1 MSAALGLL
9 ADTPLL
15 LLAAV
20 WLSVG
25 LRLRDRSQKLELLAA
40 SVLLA
45 STSVVL
51 WNALALPTV
60 GAVHLVAVIAVIAL
74 TGLIRGL
81 GRMIPAGGAVM
92 RGARYAAGA
101 GLSGAVLAASL
112 GQYAPS
118 A

>member
-1 MSAALGLL
+1 MKLALL
-9 ADTPLL
+9 ADAPLL

-25 LRLRDRSQKLELLAA
+25 LRLHDRSQKLELLAA
-40 SVLLA
+40 SLLLVSA
-45 STSVVL
+45 SVVL
-51 WNALALPTV
+51 WNALALLIV
-60 GAVHLVAVIAVIAL
+60 GAVHLVSVIAVIAFA
-74 TGLIRGL
+74 GL

-92 RGARYAAGA
+92 RGARYAAGV